1 VLLRHMALTAAILG
15 AFAVAGT
22 ALVALTEDDTK
33 ELIAQNERESLQRK
47 LNEVIP
53 RGEYDNDI
61 TADTAHASSKPLL
74 GSAKAVTV
82 YRARKAGEP
91 VAAVLEVVA
100 PDGYTGAIRLL
111 VAVRYGDESL
121 MGVRVI
127 EHRETPGLGDWI
139 EAERSEWIT
148 HFAGHSLSNPDGLGW
163 RVEKDGGIF
172 DQFTGATI
180 TPRAVVKAVHN
191 SLKYFQAHKDE
202 LFQTAQAG
210 PAQEASTHDP
220 Q

>member
-1 VLLRHMALTAAILG
+1 MLLRHMAITSALLG
-15 AFAVAGT
+15 AFAVVGT
-22 ALVALTEDDTK
+22 SLVALTENDTRD
-33 ELIAQNERESLQRK
+33 LIAQNERDSLRRK

-53 RGEYDNDI
+53 TGEYDNSI
-61 TADTAHASSKPLL
+61 TTDTVEVTSKPLL
-74 GSAKAVTV
+74 GSARPVTV
-82 YRARKAGEP
+82 YRARKQGEP
-91 VAAVLEVVA
+91 VAAVITAVA

-111 VAVRYGDESL
+111 VAVRCQDESI

-139 EAERSEWIT
+139 DSERSDWIG
-148 HFAGHSLSNPDGLGW
+148 HFAGHSLSNPNDLGW

-191 SLKYFQAHKDE
+191 SLKYFKAHKDE
-202 LFQTAQAG
+202 LFQTEKAAAG
-210 PAQEASTHDP
+210 AAGVDHGTE
-220 Q
+220 

>member
-1 VLLRHMALTAAILG
+1 MAMTAALLG
-15 AFAVAGT
+15 AFAVTGT
-22 ALVALTEDDTK
+22 ALVALTEDDTR
-33 ELIAQNERESLQRK
+33 ELIAVNEREHLLRK

-53 RGEYDNDI
+53 RDAYDNDI
-61 TADTAHASSKPLL
+61 TADTTLAASKPLL
-74 GSAKAVTV
+74 GSAKPVTV

-91 VAAVLEVVA
+91 VAAVLAAVA
-100 PDGYTGAIRLL
+100 PDGYTGAINLL
-111 VAVRYGDESL
+111 VAVRYDDDSL

-139 EAERSEWIT
+139 DTERSDWIT
-148 HFAGHSLSNPDGLGW
+148 HFASHSLSDPNDLGW

-202 LFQTAQAG
+202 LFQTAEAAAG
-210 PAQEASTHDP
+210 APQEVTEHGTE
-220 Q
+220 